1 MVEGSSTSFNPLESP
16 ATGSRAPEEP
26 NTSASTQHKALC
38 RTHPIISRKPKI
50 QHVRLVLWS
59 GEAHAPQPGKWFQVP
74 PLWR

>member
-1 MVEGSSTSFNPLESP
+1 MVECSSTPFNPLQRS

-50 QHVRLVLWS
+50 QQVRPCEVQ
-59 GEAHAPQPGKWFQVP
+59 APQPGKWFQVP
-74 PLWR
+74 PLWQ